1 MQCRRE
7 VRLFWKFTFQWRMT
21 QELSANRYKAFV
33 ARNNKLGA
41 SSYADEGESRSQG
54 PRPAMTRYK
63 RRNKQEQKQDKVRWL
78 NQKMAAKSYRPN
90 SSRRVLLGGRGKFG
104 NLHDFEDFAVT
115 KDFIALLIKVTK
127 WLNLRFRPSIPLE
140 RRKGL
145 LTDFIISTFS

>member
-1 MQCRRE
+1 
-7 VRLFWKFTFQWRMT
+7 
-21 QELSANRYKAFV
+21 
-33 ARNNKLGA
+33 
-41 SSYADEGESRSQG
+41 
-54 PRPAMTRYK
+54 
-63 RRNKQEQKQDKVRWL
+63 
-78 NQKMAAKSYRPN
+78 MAAKTYRPN

-104 NLHDFEDFAVT
+104 NLHDFEGFAVT